1 MEGEYNVKPRIVNEG
16 SSIYRVGGMTVQTLS
31 YVCPANQ
38 TVTLNFPEPFKQYVF
53 ACFAYNAQVGFS
65 ALQTIS
71 CGAANLSQCMV
82 YQNNQMSAQCA
93 LQIVAMG
100 Y

>member
-1 MEGEYNVKPRIVNEG
+1 MEGVYNVQPRIVNEG
-16 SSIYRVGGMTVQTLS
+16 TNVYRVGGMTIQTIS
-31 YVCPANQ
+31 YAVPANQ
-38 TVTLNFPEPFKQYVF
+38 ITTLNFPEPFKQYVIS
-53 ACFAYNAQVGFS
+53 CFATNAQVGFS

-82 YQNNQMSAQCA
+82 YQDNPLKASAA
-93 LQIVAMG
+93 LQIVAIG

>member
-1 MEGEYNVKPRIVNEG
+1 MEGVYNVPPRIVNEG
-16 SSIYRVGGMTVQTLS
+16 NSVYRVGGMTVQTIS
-31 YVCPANQ
+31 YTCPANQ
-38 TVTLNFPEPFKQYVF
+38 IATLNFPEAFKEYVF

-82 YQNNQMSAQCA
+82 YQNNTAGASAA